1 MFIPNMKWLRISILA
16 GASLAAQSLEV
27 GKAIPENLS
36 AQDEEGQEVIFSR
49 LKGQWIVLY
58 FYPHD
63 DTPGCTK
70 QAIEFSRLLDEFH
83 KINARVYGI
92 SMQDAESHKRFR
104 QKHQLRVPLLTD
116 KGGKVAKAFGVSVA
130 MGMCSRDV
138 VVIDPEGKVAL
149 IRRGVSAQ
157 NSPSEIL
164 SWLKAQ
170 AKP

>member
-1 MFIPNMKWLRISILA
+1 MFFLSMKWLRIS
-16 GASLAAQSLEV
+16 SLASALLSAQSLDV
-27 GKAIPENLS
+27 GKAIPATLS
-36 AQDEEGQEVIFSR
+36 AQDEQGQVVNFSK
-49 LKGQWIVLY
+49 LKGQWVVLY

-83 KINARVYGI
+83 KIGAQVYGI
-92 SMQDAESHKRFR
+92 SLQDAESHKRFR
-104 QKHQLRVPLLTD
+104 QKHKLRVPLLTD
-116 KGGKVAKAFGVSVA
+116 KEGEVAKAFGVSVF

-138 VVIDPEGKVAL
+138 VVIDPESKVAL
-149 IRRGVSAQ
+149 IRRGVSAE